1 MLTFATPKRFLG
13 SLAQLVQSVC
23 LTSRGSGV
31 RIPQLPH
38 RKPFTKV
45 RGFFRISIFHPSVFI
60 LPRHRHRINAGPYKT
75 SRQQSAFSTPAR
87 YTPSPSRPP
96 VTDIASLPG
105 HVKHQGSKGTLFS
118 KIHIAHTKKT
128 GETSLTDLTEFR
140 TGHDRRMYHTTTA
153 DGDKAT
159 KKTSADC
166 GGLGVGLPRFEL
178 GMTGPESVVL
188 PLHHSPMICSCR
200 KDDAKVELNFLSAKK
215 NRCFFTFSLSTAPKS
230 TSDAPERPPPPAY
243 GHTVTLRVRSAIQ
256 SPRR

>member
-45 RGFFRISIFHPSVFI
+45 RGFFRISIFRPSAFI
-60 LPRHRHRINAGPYKT
+60 LP
-75 SRQQSAFSTPAR
+75 
-87 YTPSPSRPP
+87 PSQISHQR
-96 VTDIASLPG
+96 PG
-105 HVKHQGSKGTLFS
+105 HVKHQGSKGTLLS
-118 KIHIAHTKKT
+118 KIHIAHPKKT
-128 GETSLTDLTEFR
+128 GETSLRSSQTEHHSKR
-140 TGHDRRMYHTTTA
+140 YPTRQRRMGTRQQ
-153 DGDKAT
+153 
-159 KKTSADC
+159 KTSAIG

-215 NRCFFTFSLSTAPKS
+215 NRCFFTFSFCGAPKS
-230 TSDAPERPPPPAY
+230 TSGTPEHPARR
-243 GHTVTLRVRSAIQ
+243 HTPT
-256 SPRR
+256 P

>member
-1 MLTFATPKRFLG
+1 MAPSRPQEKIRAKICRIDATPKRFLG

-38 RKPFTKV
+38 QKPFTKV
-45 RGFFRISIFHPSVFI
+45 RGFFRISTFRPSAFI
-60 LPRHRHRINAGPYKT
+60 LP
-75 SRQQSAFSTPAR
+75 
-87 YTPSPSRPP
+87 PSQISHQRP
-96 VTDIASLPG
+96 D
-105 HVKHQGSKGTLFS
+105 HVKHQGCKGTPFS
-118 KIHIAHTKKT
+118 KIHIAHPKKT
-128 GETSLTDLTEFR
+128 GETSLRSSQTEHHSKR
-140 TGHDRRMYHTTTA
+140 YPTRQRRMGTRQQ
-153 DGDKAT
+153 
-159 KKTSADC
+159 KTSAIG

-230 TSDAPERPPPPAY
+230 TSDAPEHPPPPAC
-243 GHTVTLRVRSAIQ
+243 GHTETLRMRPAIQ